1 MRMKVICAVL
11 VYNGPVYH
19 RGDYVE
25 IEIEKDRQRMV
36 KGGSVVEAP
45 VPEIREEPRSHKKT
59 HNRRKN

>member
-11 VYNGPVYH
+11 VHNGPVYH
-19 RGDYVE
+19 EGDYVE
-25 IEIEKDRQRMV
+25 VEEEDCQRMV
-36 KGGSVVEAP
+36 QGRSVVEAP